1 MSPQIWDLF
10 FVSSAGGCVG
20 VLWCGGIDVAEAV
33 FGRVG
38 LDLCRAWACSGWVV
52 ALRPGRLDGMA
63 RVRRWMLIAGLICV
77 LVCSLLIV

>member
-38 LDLCRAWACSGWVV
+38 LDLCWAGTCGGGVV
-52 ALRPGRLDGMA
+52 ALRARRLDGVA
-63 RVRRWMLIAGLICV
+63 RVYRWMLIGGLICL
-77 LVCSLLIV
+77 LVCSF